1 MIALEHLVCVLAA
14 CLREREWERAREREK
29 GREGGREGEREGID
43 KAWRCF
49 SFLTVSGCWV
59 RNQRCIPG
67 GMCGVW
73 LSLQMTSVN
82 RSNKVEVTHEHLQD
96 LS

>member
-1 MIALEHLVCVLAA
+1 MCLLHA
-14 CLREREWERAREREK
+14 CGRESEREREGEK
-29 GREGGREGEREGID
+29 GGEREGGREGID

-59 RNQRCIPG
+59 RNQRRIPG